1 MLRTTRFLKFPNQIA
16 LVALALCATAV
27 LGKSQD
33 AYQGTFTLPFEAHWA
48 GATLPAGEY
57 TITMPTD
64 STPYLLYVRGQGKSA
79 IIMATAN
86 NTKAVSDQSH
96 LTVVNTGGR
105 EAITSLEAGQLGMTF
120 DYAVFKSKA
129 TAESRET
136 KAETETKSVS
146 RVNVPVR
153 EVGVLV
159 AGR

>member
-1 MLRTTRFLKFPNQIA
+1 MLRTTRVFRLPYQIA

-27 LGKSQD
+27 MGKSQD
-33 AYQGTFTLPFEAHWA
+33 SYQGTFTLPFEAHWA

-57 TITMPTD
+57 TISIPTVTT
-64 STPYLLYVRGQGKSA
+64 SYLLYVRGQGKSA
-79 IIMATAN
+79 IIMAAAS
-86 NTKAVSDQSH
+86 NTKAVSDHSH

-129 TAESRET
+129 TAESNET
-136 KAETETKSVS
+136 KAETETNSTS

-153 EVGVLV
+153 EIGVLV